1 MDPAIH
7 KKMFGSGVTTLIISN
22 EKIVDIVKI
31 VKSLKVCDLL
41 KKELAKQFKMK
52 QKYKKEDFPEC
63 Y

>member
-1 MDPAIH
+1 
-7 KKMFGSGVTTLIISN
+7 MFGSGVTTLIISN

-52 QKYKKEDFPEC
+52 QKYNMGNFSEC
-63 Y
+63 YYSS